1 MLIRQEKDE
10 ATQSLRQTER
20 VEILNILKKREQQM
34 PVTLDDTKRLAIA
47 QKLADMKAVQN
58 LIISNEQKLIQACTD
73 QEIRKRLQDFLQDD
87 QKNLGV
93 LDTVMVQYG
102 VKGEPKETTQM
113 LIEQVQKLM
122 EGSELTMY
130 EKVAQHEL
138 IKHKQTM
145 AGLLIHKCAQVVGA
159 DVMAAMGPLNA
170 VNFDNRAHQ
179 EQLKGILEILGT
191 RELTGQEPDQSL
203 WGRVQ
208 DAVAA
213 LSGVVGSAVTRS
225 DDEMDIRALIRMDH
239 TKVNTL
245 FMEVQGTNDPQKL
258 QEYFGQIYKDLSAH
272 SAAEEQVVY
281 PAIRSY
287 YQDTQELYSEQ
298 AEMKQMLEHI
308 KSLDPSSIDN
318 FKANIEQLMRAVQSH
333 VQQEEN
339 EMFPKLRD
347 NFSHEQQKQMATEFK
362 SVKSQLQDQMAA
374 SKK

>member
-1 MLIRQEKDE
+1 M
-10 ATQSLRQTER
+10 
-20 VEILNILKKREQQM
+20 V
-34 PVTLDDTKRLAIA
+34 VTLDDTKRIAIA
-47 QKLADMKAVQN
+47 QKLADMKAIQN
-58 LIISNEQKLIQACTD
+58 LIISNEQKLIGAVTD
-73 QEIRKRLQDFLQDD
+73 EEIRKRLQDFIQDD

-93 LDTVMVQYG
+93 LDTVIVQYG
-102 VKGEPKETTQM
+102 VKGEPTQTTQK
-113 LIEQVQKLM
+113 LVEQVQKMM
-122 EGSELTMY
+122 EGSELTVF

-138 IKHKQTM
+138 LKHKQAMT
-145 AGLLIHKCAQVVGA
+145 GLLIHKCAQVVGA
-159 DVMAAMGPLNA
+159 DVMASIGPLNA

-225 DDEMDIRALIRMDH
+225 DDEMRIRDLIRMDH

-245 FMEVQGTNDPQKL
+245 FAELQGTNDPQKI
-258 QEYFGQIYKDLSAH
+258 QEYFGQIYKDISAH

-287 YQDTQELYSEQ
+287 YEDTQDLYNDQ
-298 AEMKQMLEHI
+298 AELKQMLEQI
-308 KSLDPSSIDN
+308 KSLNPSSTDD
-318 FKANIEQLMRAVQSH
+318 FKGQVQKLMQAVMAH

-339 EMFPKLRD
+339 EMFPKISE
-347 NFSHEQQKQMATEFK
+347 NFSHEQEKEMATEFK
-362 SVKSQLQDQMAA
+362 RVKSQLQDQMAA
-374 SKK
+374 SK